1 MKMIRDILFLSLS
14 ILFLFDVS
22 LGMAEQKI
30 KIVTTTSDLASLAK
44 EIGKDKIVV
53 NSLSRGTRDPHFI
66 EVRPSMVMKLKDA
79 DLLLVVG
86 MELDVWV
93 QSLIDAARNSRIKY
107 GEPGYLDAS
116 VGIEKM
122 EVPHG
127 KIDASMGDV
136 HPYGNPHYW
145 LDPENAKII
154 AANIARRLGG
164 LAPKEKEYFQVNLNE
179 FNKKI
184 EERICLW
191 KEKLLPLKGEKIVTY
206 HRSWPYF
213 ARRFG
218 IIVACE
224 IEPKPGISPSPGHLA
239 KVIKKV
245 KEEDIQVV
253 LMEVF
258 YDEKPAKFIG
268 DETGAKVVIVP
279 NSVGGVKEASDYFS
293 LMDIIVERLVKTLK

>member
-1 MKMIRDILFLSLS
+1 MKIRDGLFLSLS
-14 ILFLFDVS
+14 ILLLFCV
-22 LGMAEQKI
+22 LPGMAEQKI

-44 EIGKDKIVV
+44 EVGKDRVEV
-53 NSLSRGTRDPHFI
+53 DSLSQGTRDPHFI

-79 DLLLVVG
+79 DLVILVG
-86 MELDVWV
+86 MELDIWV
-93 QSLIDAARNSRIKY
+93 QSLIDASRNSQIRY
-107 GEPGYLDAS
+107 GESGYLDAS
-116 VGIEKM
+116 VGIEKL
-122 EVPHG
+122 EVPFG

-154 AANIARRLGG
+154 ASNIARRLSI
-164 LAPKEKEYFQVNLNE
+164 LAPAEKECFQTNLNE

-184 EERICLW
+184 EEKISFWR
-191 KEKLLPLKGEKIVTY
+191 KKLFPLKGKEIITY

-218 IIVACE
+218 ITIACE
-224 IEPKPGISPSPGHLA
+224 IEPKPGIPPSPAHLA
-239 KVIKKV
+239 DVINKV
-245 KEEDIQVV
+245 KDEGIQVI

-258 YDEKPAKFIG
+258 YDEKPAKFISA
-268 DETGAKVVIVP
+268 ETGAKVVMVP

-293 LMDIIVERLVKTLK
+293 LMDIIVERLAKALI